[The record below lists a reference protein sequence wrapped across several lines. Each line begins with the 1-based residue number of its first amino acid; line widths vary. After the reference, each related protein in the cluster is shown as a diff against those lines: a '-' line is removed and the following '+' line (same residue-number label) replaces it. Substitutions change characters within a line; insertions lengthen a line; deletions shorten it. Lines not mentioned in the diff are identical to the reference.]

1 MFSPGYILSSIGR
14 MARNGRSLWAPRTIF
29 HCSNTSMPL
38 SPPSTSRRRACLY
51 LQSCMGRVIPAVMRR
66 ISPGRQ
72 RFIQSPLSVF
82 GTRAQMM
89 RRFELVIHECP
100 GAVGVVADARGDFP
114 LVEQDL
120 AHPGK
125 TCRVIVAPGKFRFEQ
140 VSL

>member
-1 MFSPGYILSSIGR
+1 
-14 MARNGRSLWAPRTIF
+14 
-29 HCSNTSMPL
+29 
-38 SPPSTSRRRACLY
+38 
-51 LQSCMGRVIPAVMRR
+51 
-66 ISPGRQ
+66 
-72 RFIQSPLSVF
+72 
-82 GTRAQMM
+82 MM

-140 VSL
+140 DAEIQRLYIGCTARIVLAGQGTET